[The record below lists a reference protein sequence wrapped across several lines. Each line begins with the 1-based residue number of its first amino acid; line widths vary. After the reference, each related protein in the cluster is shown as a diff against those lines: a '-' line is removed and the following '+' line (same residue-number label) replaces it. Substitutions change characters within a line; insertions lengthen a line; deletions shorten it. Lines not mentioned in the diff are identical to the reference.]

1 MILCKQL
8 TCSSAIIQPGPKR
21 VAKTPVMTLTR
32 ILATVTRV
40 GCRIGAR
47 PKRRLR
53 SSIGSHPV
61 RDIYLLIILRAHY
74 LLSV

>member
-21 VAKTPVMTLTR
+21 VAKTPVMTLTQ

-40 GCRIGAR
+40 GCRTGAR

-61 RDIYLLIILRAHY
+61 RDIDLLIIMCAHY
-74 LLSV
+74 LPSV